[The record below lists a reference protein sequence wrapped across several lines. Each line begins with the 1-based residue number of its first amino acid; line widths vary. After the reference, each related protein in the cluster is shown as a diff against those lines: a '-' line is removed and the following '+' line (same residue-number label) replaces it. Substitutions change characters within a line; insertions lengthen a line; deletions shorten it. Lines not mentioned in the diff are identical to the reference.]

1 MGYPARPPKTHEI
14 LKMAKYQGSHT
25 GNLERELTQETQ
37 APVPPTSTEDSE
49 EASFRKRYGDLRRH
63 TQSIQSQKDDEIER
77 LKDQLESATK
87 QQIRFPKTDAEIE
100 DWSRRYPEVSKIVN
114 TIAQKHANEALEI
127 GEKKIKN
134 LEKMESNIKR
144 EKAEGELKSLHPD
157 FDRIRASK
165 DFHDW
170 VAVQPSWVQDVLYKN
185 STDARAAA
193 RAIDLYKQDKGIRKV
208 KASPQSVA
216 QNVGRSGS
224 TAPTGAGRAKFSES
238 AVAKMTDSE
247 YEKNEEAIMS
257 AMRNGQFSYDLSGG
271 AR

>member
-1 MGYPARPPKTHEI
+1 
-14 LKMAKYQGSHT
+14 MAKYQGSHT
-25 GNLERELTQETQ
+25 GDLEKELTAVQQ
-37 APVPPTSTEDSE
+37 PPVVQPQTEDPE

-63 TQSIQSQKDDEIER
+63 VQSVQSQKDEEIER

-87 QQIRFPKTDAEIE
+87 QQIRFPKTDEEIE
-100 DWSRRYPEVSKIVN
+100 DWSRRYPEVSKIID
-114 TIAQKHANEALEI
+114 TIARKRANEALEI
-127 GEKKIKN
+127 GEKKIRN
-134 LEKMESNIKR
+134 LEKMESDIKR
-144 EKAEGELKSLHPD
+144 ERAEGELKSLHPD

-165 DFHDW
+165 EFHDW
-170 VAVQPSWVQDVLYKN
+170 VAVQPVWVQDALYKN

-208 KASPQSVA
+208 KANPQAAA

-224 TAPTGAGRAKFSES
+224 TAPSGAGRAKFSES
-238 AVAKMTDSE
+238 IVSKMSDAE
-247 YEKNEEAIMS
+247 YEKNEEAIMN

>member
-1 MGYPARPPKTHEI
+1 
-14 LKMAKYQGSHT
+14 MAKYQGSHT
-25 GNLERELTQETQ
+25 GDLERELTAGQQPPVAQTQ
-37 APVPPTSTEDSE
+37 TEDPE
-49 EASFRKRYGDLRRH
+49 EASFKKRYGDLRRH
-63 TQSIQSQKDDEIER
+63 VQSVQSQKDEEIER

-100 DWSRRYPEVSKIVN
+100 DWSRRYPEVSKIID
-114 TIAQKHANEALEI
+114 TIARKRANEALEI
-127 GEKKIKN
+127 GEKKIRN
-134 LEKMESNIKR
+134 LEKMESEIKR
-144 EKAEGELKSLHPD
+144 ERAEGELKSLHPD

-165 DFHDW
+165 EFHDW
-170 VAVQPSWVQDVLYKN
+170 VAVQPTWVQDALYKN

-208 KASPQSVA
+208 KANPQATA

-224 TAPTGAGRAKFSES
+224 TAPSGAGRAKFSES
-238 AVAKMTDSE
+238 TVAKMSDAE
-247 YEKNEEAIMS
+247 YEKNEEAIMN